1 MIITITPD
9 DLIKR
14 CLWTEYRRFC
24 LKDKNETELA
34 EIVNENLP
42 VKLTEE
48 DAFVIGLIK
57 VIETENLI
65 HRFNLE
71 LEDILRVKSTIQ
83 EDMVLI
89 NKSSALRF
97 VLEFKD
103 RFPIYYKPNEI
114 YKKAIEDLFEYV
126 NERYKEINVL
136 KIYNILVKQK
146 MITYVRSQDVKKL
159 IEGKKQKAE

>member
-14 CLWTEYRRFC
+14 CLWTEYKRFC
-24 LKDKNETELA
+24 LKDKNDEELSK
-34 EIVNENLP
+34 IVNENSP

-48 DAFVIGLIK
+48 DAYVIGFIK
-57 VIETENLI
+57 IIETENLI
-65 HRFNLE
+65 HRFNIE

-103 RFPIYYKPNEI
+103 RFPVYYKPNDI
-114 YKKAIEDLFEYV
+114 YKKAIDELFIYV
-126 NERYKEINVL
+126 NEKYKEINAL
-136 KIYNILVKQK
+136 KTYNVLVKQK
-146 MITYVRSQDVKKL
+146 MITYVRSQDVKKI
-159 IEGKKQKAE
+159 IEGKKQKAD